1 MSHKKEIVYSTDEEE
16 EKPVQ
21 RIRKPLSEEAKQQ
34 LRDRLAK
41 AREAKKAKRQT
52 TPPAVHSEEQP
63 VKRRGRTKKVVN
75 DKGILPL
82 KPDSRVGTDPTV
94 EPKKRERKKKEVI
107 IVEPESESDPDKGQS
122 PLNPSR
128 GNAPPPEPVVEL
140 TKKNIRKKK
149 EVVIVEPESPP
160 PEPDKGRSP
169 LNPSQ
174 DAPLVEQ
181 IKPKRKYIRKPKIT
195 MPAFNPF

>member
-52 TPPAVHSEEQP
+52 TPPAVHSEEEP
-63 VKRRGRTKKVVN
+63 VKRRGRTKKVNEEVEM
-75 DKGILPL
+75 
-82 KPDSRVGTDPTV
+82 V

-107 IVEPESESDPDKGQS
+107 IVEPESESDPE
-122 PLNPSR
+122 
-128 GNAPPPEPVVEL
+128 PEPVVEL

-160 PEPDKGRSP
+160 PEPV
-169 LNPSQ
+169 
-174 DAPLVEQ
+174 VEQ
-181 IKPKRKYIRKPKIT
+181 VKPKRKYIRKPKIT
-195 MPAFNPF
+195 IPPAFNPF

>member
-1 MSHKKEIVYSTDEEE
+1 MSHKKEIVYSTDEE

-52 TPPAVHSEEQP
+52 TPPAVHSQEEP
-63 VKRRGRTKKVVN
+63 VKRRGRTKKVNEEVEM
-75 DKGILPL
+75 
-82 KPDSRVGTDPTV
+82 V
-94 EPKKRERKKKEVI
+94 EPKKRGRKKKEI
-107 IVEPESESDPDKGQS
+107 YEPEPEEPE
-122 PLNPSR
+122 PEPE
-128 GNAPPPEPVVEL
+128 PEPVVEL
-140 TKKNIRKKK
+140 TKKITRKKK

-160 PEPDKGRSP
+160 PPEPDKGRSP

-174 DAPLVEQ
+174 GNAPLVEQ
-181 IKPKRKYIRKPKIT
+181 VKPKRKYIRKPKIT
-195 MPAFNPF
+195 IPAFNPF